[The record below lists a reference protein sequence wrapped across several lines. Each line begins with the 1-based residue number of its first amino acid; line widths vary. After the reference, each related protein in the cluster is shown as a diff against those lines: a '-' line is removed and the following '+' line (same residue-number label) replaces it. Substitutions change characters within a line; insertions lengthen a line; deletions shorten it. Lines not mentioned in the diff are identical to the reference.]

1 MILVSCIV
9 FMMLGFALYT
19 AIREISQYRKALK
32 GEIQFLVSKSR
43 LMRRLIVSALL
54 ILESAFVMLGY
65 FVLKLTP
72 LQSLIFWSPALL
84 LILIVVYLAM
94 RDYRES
100 RRDIDRILLESTH
113 AAIAKAAQ
121 AKREAEGIEDRNDA

>member
-9 FMMLGFALYT
+9 LMMLGFALYT
-19 AIREISQYRKALK
+19 AIHEISLYRKALK

-43 LMRRLIVSALL
+43 LLRRLIVSALL
-54 ILESAFVMLGY
+54 ILESAFVVLGY
-65 FVLKLTP
+65 YVLKLTP
-72 LQSLIFWSPALL
+72 LQSLLFWSPALL

-94 RDYRES
+94 RDYRET
-100 RRDIDRILLESTH
+100 RRDIDRILLEATH

-121 AKREAEGIEDRNDA
+121 AKREAEGIDDRR